1 MKILYVN
8 LLRILELIT
17 QLKTF
22 KFERA
27 ALASKGSLFMGN
39 TVLTKSIKICMT
51 MAHGVDW
58 SWLYR
63 IP

>member
-8 LLRILELIT
+8 ILRILELIT
-17 QLKTF
+17 ELKTF

-39 TVLTKSIKICMT
+39 TVLTKSIKISMT
-51 MAHGVDW
+51 CISDSNKAACT
-58 SWLYR
+58 R
-63 IP
+63 C